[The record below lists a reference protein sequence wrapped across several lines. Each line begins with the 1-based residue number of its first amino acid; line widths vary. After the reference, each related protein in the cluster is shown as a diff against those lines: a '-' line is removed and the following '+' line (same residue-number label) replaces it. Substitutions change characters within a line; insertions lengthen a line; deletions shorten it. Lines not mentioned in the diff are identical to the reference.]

1 MKLAKIAF
9 VIILVISII
18 VILLTC
24 IYEDYNAKE
33 HEERI
38 IDILEEVIPQEF
50 LGSVETNE
58 NPSYEIDSF
67 SYVGML
73 WIPKIDAKYP
83 VLKEENEEKKFTF
96 SMYTINNV
104 DDKIILVA
112 NDDYGRIQGLKILKE
127 YDTIYFKNM
136 RGLKQEYIVTS
147 ITNKNEQIDNLEED
161 LVIKIKNYNSYLTIK
176 GVLKK

>member
-1 MKLAKIAF
+1 MKLAKKAF

-18 VILLTC
+18 IILFAC

-33 HEERI
+33 HEKRI
-38 IDILEEVIPQEF
+38 INILEEVIPEEF
-50 LGSVETNE
+50 LGSVEENE

-73 WIPKIDAKYP
+73 WIPKIEAKYP
-83 VLKEENEEKKFTF
+83 ILKEENEEKKFTF
-96 SMYTINNV
+96 SMYTVNNI

-112 NDDYGRIQGLKILKE
+112 NDDYGRMQGLKMLQE

-136 RGLKQEYIVTS
+136 RGLEEEYIVTS
-147 ITNKNEQIDNLEED
+147 ITNKNEQIDNLEEN

-176 GVLKK
+176 GVLK